1 MAKRGQINLEKRIEI
16 WTLHNLGF
24 SNREIGR
31 RLSISESCVRKT
43 IKRKVE
49 TGSFCDRKRVGRP
62 RSTMKKEDKY
72 MVINSLRNCR
82 GTAPDLAADLN
93 EHHTTK
99 ISTTTVKRRLLEVG
113 LRGRVA
119 V

>member
-31 RLSISESCVRKT
+31 RLRISESCVRKT

-49 TGSFCDRKRVGRP
+49 TGSFCDCKRVGRP
-62 RSTMKKEDKY
+62 RSTTKKEDKY
-72 MVINSLRNCR
+72 ILINSLRNR
-82 GTAPDLAADLN
+82 RRIAPDL
-93 EHHTTK
+93 E
-99 ISTTTVKRRLLEVG
+99 VVCLLKNHV
-113 LRGRVA
+113 LQPFINKKD
-119 V
+119 